1 MKNRTK
7 YIFLICFIFFTQ
19 AIQSKP
25 EIRHGLSFKSYEVKK
40 EERTGLNLS
49 SEGHLSFQDGFILE
63 FDATFRKAHYNFG
76 YIFRIVGQNDKHIDL
91 LLSKKKEIAD
101 PNITAICRSREI
113 LFDQSFE
120 ELDVDFDTWMHVKLI
135 IDCEKGLLRLF
146 LNDTSYEKTDDYFKE
161 FNVVDILFGM
171 NDHVHFLVSDVP
183 AMSVKDITIKNLEE
197 KPVYCWKLSQHTPNG
212 VYDEIKGRFASCENP
227 DWILDYH
234 SFWQKETTFTTGPN
248 PQLCFNQQDN
258 MLAVID
264 KHSFYSYNTKNGD
277 FKQDAFKEGFPSGSN
292 ANQLLYDPLIDRFFT
307 YDFKDEVA
315 VYDIQNRVWNNNTL
329 SPTDPSYWHHNRF
342 FSTRDTT
349 LYTFGGYGFHLYK
362 DDINTYHFPTKTW
375 NKVELQGD
383 VKISARYLS
392 GSGMMDDKTVLI
404 FGGYGNREG
413 NQELSP
419 HNYYD
424 LYTYNT
430 ETSTVKKI
438 WELDQNK
445 HNFVV
450 ANSLVVDTLEG
461 CFYALCFPHQKY
473 NTNMQL
479 YRFSL
484 SEPKYEILADS
495 IPFSFNDNFSY
506 ADLYLSN
513 DKEQLIAVTSNTSSG
528 SEDATIS
535 VYTLAYPPLNKVDLY
550 QQETVSS
557 SLTYIIGTV
566 LGAIALFAIFVFMK
580 RKKRV
585 LATKTA
591 AQPSDENTVTK
602 VVLSDKPVNDKPTK
616 QCILL
621 FGGFQV
627 MDKES
632 KDVTGEF
639 APILKQLFLLILLYT
654 LKDGKGISSVKLRE
668 ILWFDKSN
676 ESAKNNRGVS
686 MSKLRVLF
694 EKVGEVSI
702 SGQSSYWTVQ
712 FGNDIYCD
720 YYEALTLMDRISVN
734 PVIADIKRLAS
745 IVSAGELLPNLQTEW
760 VDPFKSNFSNK
771 LIDLLLNILA
781 NATALKLS
789 PSLMIDIADAVF
801 VHDSLNEDA
810 LKIKCTL
817 LLEMGKNGLAQKTYT
832 SFIKEYQ
839 SLFGADFKYTFEQII
854 S

>member
-1 MKNRTK
+1 MK
-7 YIFLICFIFFTQ
+7 YIFLICFIIFTQ
-19 AIQSKP
+19 AIQSKS
-25 EIRHGLSFKSYEVKK
+25 EIRYGLSFKSYEVKK
-40 EERTGLNLS
+40 EERTSLNLS
-49 SEGHLSFQDGFILE
+49 SQGHLSFQDGFIME
-63 FDATFRKAHYNFG
+63 FDAVFRPAHYNFG
-76 YIFRIVGQNDKHIDL
+76 YIFRIIGQNDEHIDL

-113 LFDQSFE
+113 LSDHTFDALGIGFN
-120 ELDVDFDTWMHVKLI
+120 TWMHVKLT
-135 IDCEKGLLRLF
+135 IDCVTGLLKLS
-146 LNDTSYEKTDDYFKE
+146 LNGINFEKTDEYFKG
-161 FNVVDILFGM
+161 FNVVDIVFGM
-171 NDHVHFLVSDVP
+171 NDHAHFLVSDVP
-183 AMSVKDITIKNLEE
+183 AMSVKDIIIKDLEE
-197 KPVYCWKLSQHTPNG
+197 KPIYHWKLSQHSPNG
-212 VYDEIKGRFASCENP
+212 VYDEINGRFASCENP
-227 DWILDYH
+227 DWLLDYH
-234 SFWQKETTFTTGPN
+234 SSWQKETTFTTGPN
-248 PQLCFNQQDN
+248 PQLCFDEKDN
-258 MLAVID
+258 TIAVID
-264 KHSFYSYNTKNGD
+264 RHFFYSYNTKN
-277 FKQDAFKEGFPSGSN
+277 QAFRKDTFEQGSPSGSN
-292 ANQLLYDPLIDRFFT
+292 ANQLLYNPFIDRFFT

-315 VYDIQNRVWNNNTL
+315 VYDIQNRSWNN
-329 SPTDPSYWHHNRF
+329 SAASSTDPSYWHHNRF
-342 FSTRDTT
+342 YSTRDTT

-362 DDINTYHFPTKTW
+362 DDINAYHFSTKTW
-375 NKVELQGD
+375 KKVQLEGNQ
-383 VKISARYLS
+383 KISPRYLS
-392 GSGMMDDKTVLI
+392 GLGIIDDKTILI
-404 FGGYGNREG
+404 FGGYGNKEG

-424 LYTYNT
+424 LYTYNI
-430 ETSTVKKI
+430 ETSTAEKI

-450 ANSLVVDTLEG
+450 ANSLIVDTLEN

-513 DKEQLIAVTSNTSSG
+513 DKERLIAVTSYTSSG
-528 SEDATIS
+528 SENATIS
-535 VYTLAYPPLNKVDLY
+535 VYTLAYPPLNKANLY
-550 QQETVSS
+550 QKETGNNK
-557 SLTYIIGTV
+557 LIYIIGTV
-566 LGAIALFAIFVFMK
+566 LGVIALFAIFAFIKYK
-580 RKKRV
+580 RQMPV
-585 LATKTA
+585 TTTVEQLPEEDTA
-591 AQPSDENTVTK
+591 PQII
-602 VVLSDKPVNDKPTK
+602 LSDKPVNEKPTK
-616 QCILL
+616 QSILL

-627 MDKES
+627 IDKES
-632 KDVTGEF
+632 KIITGEF

-694 EKVGEVSI
+694 EKIGDISI
-702 SGQSSYWTVQ
+702 SGQNSYWTVQ

-720 YYEALTLMDRISVN
+720 YCESLILMDRISVN
-734 PVIADIKRLAS
+734 PGIADIKRLVS
-745 IVSAGELLPNLQTEW
+745 IASAGELLPNLQTEW

-781 NATALKLS
+781 NASALKLS

-817 LLEMGKNGLAQKTYT
+817 LLEMGKNGLAQKTYA